1 MNTWFK
7 SLLASA
13 LLLPAVVQ
21 AQSGVGHTVSLSGHF
36 FTSVLAGVIIAVG
49 IQLLIG
55 NLAVA
60 LGITAVGDLSE
71 ESSSGSSGS
80 SSTSSMTKTGKKA
93 ISGMGIF
100 SVVSMSLAL
109 FFGTWLAIDLAH
121 SATVLNGAITG
132 LVIWALFFS
141 ICLYFDIKFA
151 SGMAGK
157 LTTMVQA
164 SLSATGSSVASVF
177 SSDNRADPDK
187 FARKTVK
194 AIHDEIR
201 QEFDTND
208 IDKKIKEYISK
219 ATPSFSVKD
228 LRKEVET
235 LLHQIEV
242 EEQYVTDDS
251 DAARKLIVE
260 VANKQS
266 NLDDKQKQ
274 QLSQAL
280 DDAKAA
286 MREGDTHQQKAT
298 AAFDKLSPG
307 DEREGQELR
316 DNIRQYLDQI
326 GQDEVSAE
334 ALESDLQKIFED
346 PANSQQV
353 IVQRY
358 NAMDESTLKAVLASH
373 KDMDDKKA
381 ETIIST
387 VKKLAAKA
395 NRSIDSATSK
405 DTETTSSTDNLPVKR
420 SKAENRVQQWF
431 DSMQRPELAYRDI
444 KADFMA
450 ILDNPKLAPEILS
463 KRVAQFDEKTVRAL
477 LTQNSQ
483 LSDSDIDEY
492 MARFEEAKQD
502 LNTRLEHYQNEAK
515 KRLDDLQQGAKQKAE
530 SVRVLA
536 MTAAWWLFASALVS
550 GIAAAVAG
558 MLASNIV

>member
-1 MNTWFK
+1 MNTRFK
-7 SLLASA
+7 YLLATA
-13 LLLPAVVQ
+13 LLSPGVAQ
-21 AQSGVGHTVSLSGHF
+21 AQVGVDHTVSLSGHF

-71 ESSSGSSGS
+71 ESSSGSS
-80 SSTSSMTKTGKKA
+80 STSSMTNSGKKA

-208 IDKKIKEYISK
+208 IDKKIKEYINK

-251 DAARKLIVE
+251 DAAKKLIVE

-274 QLSQAL
+274 QLSLQ
-280 DDAKAA
+280 
-286 MREGDTHQQKAT
+286 GV
-298 AAFDKLSPG
+298 LSARLLIYSGLFVYPS
-307 DEREGQELR
+307 RLQ
-316 DNIRQYLDQI
+316 RQPL
-326 GQDEVSAE
+326 
-334 ALESDLQKIFED
+334 L
-346 PANSQQV
+346 
-353 IVQRY
+353 
-358 NAMDESTLKAVLASH
+358 H
-373 KDMDDKKA
+373 
-381 ETIIST
+381 
-387 VKKLAAKA
+387 
-395 NRSIDSATSK
+395 RS
-405 DTETTSSTDNLPVKR
+405 E
-420 SKAENRVQQWF
+420 
-431 DSMQRPELAYRDI
+431 
-444 KADFMA
+444 
-450 ILDNPKLAPEILS
+450 
-463 KRVAQFDEKTVRAL
+463 
-477 LTQNSQ
+477 
-483 LSDSDIDEY
+483 
-492 MARFEEAKQD
+492 
-502 LNTRLEHYQNEAK
+502 
-515 KRLDDLQQGAKQKAE
+515 
-530 SVRVLA
+530 
-536 MTAAWWLFASALVS
+536 
-550 GIAAAVAG
+550 
-558 MLASNIV
+558 